1 MIKEILSIIFVIILY
16 RKLLNEKVFI
26 INPSVKMI
34 KNVTYYD
41 SENIQ
46 LQEMPNEIEDEI

>member
-1 MIKEILSIIFVIILY
+1 MIKEILSIIFIIILY

-41 SENIQ
+41 SENIYK
-46 LQEMPNEIEDEI
+46 LEKLNK